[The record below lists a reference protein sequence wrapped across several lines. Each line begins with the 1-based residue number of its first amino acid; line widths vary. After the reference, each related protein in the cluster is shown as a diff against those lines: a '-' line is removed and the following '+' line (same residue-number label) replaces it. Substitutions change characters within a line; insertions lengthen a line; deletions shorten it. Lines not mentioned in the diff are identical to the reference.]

1 MLKNSFASS
10 LSLSRTTLGAVLGT
24 TALVASSSIHS
35 QAQEKLQ
42 VVASYSVACDLVQQ
56 VAGDAADMTCLVAYE
71 SDPHA
76 YEAAPS
82 DRRAIEQ
89 ADVVFYGGYNF
100 EPSIIE
106 MAEATDT
113 PAPKVALHE
122 EAVPDPIFVEEEGES
137 EPDPHVWHDVENG
150 IAMAEV
156 VAATLSELDPDNAEL
171 YASNTD
177 ALVEELQTIDQWI
190 QTQVDTIP
198 EDQRQLVTTHD
209 ATNYYADAY
218 GLTVAGTLLGISTE
232 DVPSA
237 ATLRELVTAI
247 EEANVPTLFAE
258 LTANDQV
265 LGAVSRESGIPISEN
280 VLIADGLGPVE
291 TPEGTYQGML
301 VYNTCTI
308 VDGLG
313 GECSLP

>member
-1 MLKNSFASS
+1 MLTNRIYATDLLTKMAV
-10 LSLSRTTLGAVLGT
+10 GAVLGAAAVT
-24 TALVASSSIHS
+24 STSVPS
-35 QAQEKLQ
+35 QAQDKPQ

-56 VAGDAADMTCLVAYE
+56 IAGDAADMTCLIAYE
-71 SDPHA
+71 NDPHA
-76 YEAAPS
+76 YEAVPS

-106 MAEATDT
+106 MAEAADT

-122 EAVPDPIFVEEEGES
+122 AAVPDPIFVEEDGES

-150 IAMAEV
+150 IAMVEV
-156 VAATLSELDPDNAEL
+156 IAATLSEADPDNADL
-171 YASNTD
+171 YAGN
-177 ALVEELQTIDQWI
+177 AEVLVEELQALDQWI
-190 QTQVDTIP
+190 QIQIDTIP

-209 ATNYYADAY
+209 ATNYYAEAY
-218 GLTVAGTLLGISTE
+218 GLTVAGTLLGVSTE

-237 ATLRELVTAI
+237 STLRELVSAI

-265 LGAVSRESGIPISEN
+265 LGTVSREAGVPISEN
-280 VLIADGLGPVE
+280 VLIADGLGPIE
-291 TPEGTYQGML
+291 SDEGSYQGML
-301 VYNTCTI
+301 IYNTCTI
-308 VDGLG
+308 ADGLG
-313 GECSLP
+313 GECNLP